1 MLGHTNRDSAESMG
15 GIFQI
20 TTRYGFRLAIWY
32 DMVQPGILGIFRYL
46 FLFIS
51 PQVDG
56 RTSRDKQGSLN
67 TLNHGMGCEIWR
79 QP

>member
-32 DMVQPGILGIFRYL
+32 DMVQPGVLGIFR
-46 FLFIS
+46 
-51 PQVDG
+51 
-56 RTSRDKQGSLN
+56 K
-67 TLNHGMGCEIWR
+67 
-79 QP
+79 

>member
-32 DMVQPGILGIFRYL
+32 DMVQPGILGIFRKWSNKSIL
-46 FLFIS
+46 
-51 PQVDG
+51 Q
-56 RTSRDKQGSLN
+56 TS
-67 TLNHGMGCEIWR
+67 TAAAV
-79 QP
+79 